1 MPPASA
7 AGLRALAGALR
18 RGRGGAGLPGLPPGA
33 PGPRTRT
40 PVRAA
45 ASLPE
50 PEPAE
55 APAPRAGTAA
65 GAAEGKGGRG
75 GRRTGTGGGGG
86 GKRGPKSYA
95 ARTDRALAALGQGW
109 KVRPREHD
117 LQAPDEALPLPV
129 WEVLRRLRAGG
140 FEAYLVGGSVRDALW
155 GEVPKDFDIVTSA
168 DLKQVKRMFR
178 EAIVVGQRVPV
189 ANFQYKGCQVEISS
203 FQTGNAGGALP
214 ADCRGLGRVEAK
226 ERRESAGYG
235 KQWDRVRRTNAL
247 RRDFT
252 VNGLLY
258 DPFQSVVYDYV
269 GGIKDLKARKLRTV
283 VPPVASFLADPA
295 RILRAVRF
303 VGRTGCSLE
312 SATHHAIKS
321 NLGLIFEL
329 PQARVMMEVNAMMGY
344 GAAAQSFLQ
353 MWKYGLLD
361 LLLPFHADY
370 LRARKISKRI
380 PINNGVALEKVERE
394 YLFSLLR
401 TLDRRVAPQA
411 PVEPAVW
418 VALLATPLVAQSREL
433 KGSKIRKGNALL
445 ELEQEE
451 NGGLQSVVALAVAN
465 MAAPGER
472 GGAASPAGGAAAAS
486 VVSKL
491 SAAKAV
497 SYLYN
502 HTVEAVIDE
511 KDRNT
516 RPAQIYTSV
525 FDPEILV
532 DGLIA
537 QTGKPGGPRGGKA
550 APAPKE
556 PAPALRL
563 ERESGADLG
572 VKLEGAAKASGAAKG
587 SRAPT

>member
-1 MPPASA
+1 MLPAA

-18 RGRGGAGLPGLPPGA
+18 RGRGGAGLPGLSPGGGA

-40 PVRAA
+40 PARAA

-50 PEPAE
+50 PEPAAAE
-55 APAPRAGTAA
+55 APAPPPRAGSA
-65 GAAEGKGGRG
+65 AAEGKGGRG
-75 GRRTGTGGGGG
+75 GRRAGAGGSGGGKGGG
-86 GKRGPKSYA
+86 GKSHA

-155 GEVPKDFDIVTSA
+155 GEVPKDYDIVTSA

-312 SATHHAIKS
+312 STTHHAIKS

-380 PINNGVALEKVERE
+380 PINNGVALEKVEQE

-451 NGGLQSVVALAVAN
+451 NGLQSVVALAVSK

-472 GGAASPAGGAAAAS
+472 GGAASPAGGPAAAS

-532 DGLIA
+532 AGLIA

-550 APAPKE
+550 APA
-556 PAPALRL
+556 LRL
-563 ERESGADLG
+563 ERESGAG
-572 VKLEGAAKASGAAKG
+572 IEVKLEGAAKASRAAKG